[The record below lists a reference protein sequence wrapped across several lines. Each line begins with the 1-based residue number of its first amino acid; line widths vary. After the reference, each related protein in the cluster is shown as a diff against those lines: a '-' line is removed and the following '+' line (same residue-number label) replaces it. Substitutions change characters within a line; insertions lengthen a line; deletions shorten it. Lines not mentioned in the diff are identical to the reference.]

1 MQRPSPRFRSKIYFV
16 YEISGEMFSPDL
28 YVFSCSIKYIIKV
41 KSQSDR
47 QFCDLNF
54 SDVMG
59 KPAIT
64 TSMSPFI
71 KKEKDFPQF
80 EPLAMCLGDAWFLL
94 CVDQIRRSDL
104 VCSPQS
110 ATEQPFLRFNPA
122 NEPKIRLKEPILY
135 QGYLFHQ

>member
-71 KKEKDFPQF
+71 KKGKDSQF
-80 EPLAMCLGDAWFLL
+80 EPTAKGPGDGWFLFS
-94 CVDQIRRSDL
+94 VDQIRMSDL
-104 VCSPQS
+104 VCSLQS

-122 NEPKIRLKEPILY
+122 NEPKIRLKELILY